1 MHGMQTCYDKL
12 QKLQAVPSIF
22 NFHYSAFE
30 EEGVIHRDVEDRISQ
45 DQIFTFRG
53 TSLYLNPRKYQDT
66 CSVCKDFFSFT
77 HEFFKKDGLPQPGAF
92 EKKVFRDLENKT
104 WTRSSNKN

>member
-1 MHGMQTCYDKL
+1 MHGMQTGYDKL

-45 DQIFTFRG
+45 DQIFTITRA
-53 TSLYLNPRKYQDT
+53 LNRRIWIADVPI
-66 CSVCKDFFSFT
+66 
-77 HEFFKKDGLPQPGAF
+77 
-92 EKKVFRDLENKT
+92 
-104 WTRSSNKN
+104 